1 MAEQSAITAFFASVA
16 KRAHIAQQ
24 DAAMQRDEFDL
35 RDIHKR
41 SLSDGFVHA
50 ATDLHQPVADDASL
64 AGGIAPVIAADD
76 DDLVAVAEQ
85 QPIISD
91 DDAPLVQP
99 IEVAEQ
105 QPVVSD
111 DDAPMVQPIA
121 VEEQEPVVSDDDAID
136 LMAHNMPF
144 YDACV
149 HSGANDHTLAFV
161 Q

>member
-1 MAEQSAITAFFASVA
+1 MLWSCICLRQI
-16 KRAHIAQQ
+16 
-24 DAAMQRDEFDL
+24 DAAPRTMQRDEFDL

-41 SLSDGFVHA
+41 SLSDGFVHEA
-50 ATDLHQPVADDASL
+50 ANNLHQPAAVDAAL
-64 AGGIAPVIAADD
+64 GGGIAPVIAADD
-76 DDLVAVAEQ
+76 DDLVAEAEQ
-85 QPIISD
+85 QPFISD

-99 IEVAEQ
+99 IAVAEQ

-149 HSGANDHTLAFV
+149 HSGANDHTIEFV